1 MKNDG
6 LDSYCNRHPLWCIC
20 VQEVHEMNQK
30 KHKCSTIKEYDGKFR
45 CLECFKEYHVAKEEE
60 AMSAVLLQSTPG
72 LMPAMKRIQELE
84 SEVKGL
90 RATVEAMKVISKA
103 MRNPKGEK
111 DTPHDPMAFR
121 PTVGGQR
128 KDTNTGEVYDP
139 SCYCEF
145 PKDLGNNRG

>member
-1 MKNDG
+1 
-6 LDSYCNRHPLWCIC
+6 
-20 VQEVHEMNQK
+20 MNQK

-90 RATVEAMKVISKA
+90 RATVETMKAISKA
-103 MRNPKGEK
+103 MGKQK
-111 DTPHDPMAFR
+111 DMKDPLHDPMAFR
-121 PTVGGQR
+121 PTVGGMR
-128 KDTNTGEVYDP
+128 KDLNTGEIYEVPNEHFSDYP
-139 SCYCEF
+139 RESS
-145 PKDLGNNRG
+145 KHQL